1 MGCATIVETFVGVE
15 EKHMASINR
24 GAVLA
29 STLMLIAIIATA
41 CNQPYSQQ
49 PSVTNTPIDPN
60 SLFATPIG
68 QTPSMGDVETFGTGT
83 ALALSGTPAGV
94 ATQTEGAPL
103 VVGTQDLSVTV
114 TPTPL
119 VVENATATLALS
131 GGTVI
136 PGTAVSAAT
145 SGPLPTSLPV
155 GVRPTEYT
163 LKPGE
168 FPFCIARRF
177 DVDPEELLRVNGLSS
192 GEIFYA
198 NRTLRIP
205 QSGSFPGNRALNTHT
220 PGMIYTVRSSSE
232 TIYSVACHFGD
243 VDPGAIASAN
253 NLQGTSL
260 TINQQLTIP

>member
-1 MGCATIVETFVGVE
+1 MGCATIIQTFVGVE
-15 EKHMASINR
+15 EKHMASIKR

-29 STLMLIAIIATA
+29 STLMLISIIATA

-49 PSVTNTPIDPN
+49 SSVTSTPIDPN

-68 QTPSMGDVETFGTGT
+68 QTPSMGDVELFGTGT
-83 ALALSGTPAGV
+83 ALALSGTPAGI

-103 VVGTQDLSVTV
+103 VVGTQDLAVTV

-119 VVENATATLALS
+119 VSTNATATLAIS
-131 GGTVI
+131 GTNISGTVI
-136 PGTAVSAAT
+136 PGAA

-177 DVDPEELLRVNGLSS
+177 DVSPEELLRINGLSS

-205 QSGSFPGNRALNTHT
+205 QSGSFPGNRALNSHT
-220 PGMIYTVRSSSE
+220 PGMTYTVRSSNE

-260 TINQQLTIP
+260 TINQTLTIP

>member
-1 MGCATIVETFVGVE
+1 
-15 EKHMASINR
+15 MASIKR

-29 STLMLIAIIATA
+29 STLMLITIIATS

-60 SLFATPIG
+60 SLFTTPIG
-68 QTPSMGDVETFGTGT
+68 QTPGMGDVELFGTGT
-83 ALALSGTPAGV
+83 ALALSGTPAGI
-94 ATQTEGAPL
+94 ATQTQEPAL
-103 VVGTQDLSVTV
+103 IIGTQDLSVTV

-119 VVENATATLALS
+119 VSVNATSTLAISGTNLS
-131 GGTVI
+131 GPAISG
-136 PGTAVSAAT
+136 AT

-155 GVRPTEYT
+155 GVRPAEYT

-220 PGMIYTVRSSSE
+220 PGTIYTVRSSNE
-232 TIYSVACHFGD
+232 TIYSVACHYGD
-243 VDPGAIASAN
+243 VDPGAIVTAN

-260 TINQQLTIP
+260 TINQTLTIP

>member
-1 MGCATIVETFVGVE
+1 
-15 EKHMASINR
+15 MASIKR

-29 STLMLIAIIATA
+29 STLMLISIIATA

-83 ALALSGTPAGV
+83 ALALSGTPAGIP
-94 ATQTEGAPL
+94 TQTQGAPL
-103 VVGTQDLSVTV
+103 IVGTQDLSVTV

-119 VVENATATLALS
+119 VSVIATSTLAIS
-131 GGTVI
+131 G
-136 PGTAVSAAT
+136 AT

-155 GVRPTEYT
+155 GVRPAEYL

-168 FPFCIARRF
+168 FPYCIARRF
-177 DVDPEELLRVNGLSS
+177 DVDPAELLRINGLSS

-205 QSGSFPGNRALNTHT
+205 QSGSFPGNRALQPHPPT
-220 PGMIYTVRSSSE
+220 YTVKPGE
-232 TIYSVACHFGD
+232 TIYSIACKFGD
-243 VDPGAIASAN
+243 VDPAAIIQAN
-253 NLQGTSL
+253 NLTSATVTSGQTL
-260 TINQQLTIP
+260 NIP